1 MTENSNDLHF
11 LSLGGAGE
19 FGTNLNL
26 YQYGGKWLMV
36 DCGMGFG
43 EGIRPGIEII
53 LPNPK
58 FIEQHK
64 SEIVGLVIT
73 HAHEDHIGAVA
84 QLWPRFRCPIY
95 ASPFA
100 AYLLRGRLEEHNVRD
115 AEVIEV
121 LPGTKLDLDPFEV
134 EFVPMTHSTL
144 EPSLLAIRTPAGLV
158 VHTGDWKLDPGP
170 VLGALTDEARL
181 KQLGDEGV
189 LAVIG
194 DSTNSLVAGHSRSE
208 SELQASF
215 EEVFK
220 RYHQKIA
227 VTCFSSNVARMVTI
241 ARAAAACDRQTA
253 LIGRSLWRMEEAAS
267 ESGYLDD
274 APDFLSENDIG
285 YIPAEKLVLICT
297 GSQAEPRSA
306 LSRIAEGDH
315 QHAELHTGDAVI
327 FSARAI
333 PGNEKAIYNLQGR
346 LEKRGIKVVT
356 PDQEFVH
363 VSGHPAR
370 DELVTMY
377 QWLRP
382 KALIPTHGEYPQM
395 AEHARIAQECQI
407 QHVHIPENGEIIR
420 LNDGDL
426 TVVDHV
432 ETGHIAVDGKRHLL
446 LDAGSLRTRSKI
458 AFEGAVVASL
468 VLDKKGRVLADPQV
482 SAPGLLAEDENRKVL
497 GKLSGLIEDAIE
509 KLPGE
514 ALKQDNAIKEAAR
527 LTLRRHFSN
536 VYGKKPWID
545 IQVVRVE

>member
-1 MTENSNDLHF
+1 MNETDLHF

-26 YQYGGKWLMV
+26 YEYGGKWLMV

-43 EGIRPGIEII
+43 EGVRPGVEII

-64 SEIVGLVIT
+64 QNLLGLVIT

-84 QLWPRFRCPIY
+84 QLWPRFRCPIF

-100 AYLLRGRLEEHNVRD
+100 AWLIKGRLAEHGITDDDIITIVR
-115 AEVIEV
+115 
-121 LPGTKLDLDPFEV
+121 PGERLDLAPFEI
-134 EFVPMTHSTL
+134 EFVSMTHSTL
-144 EPSLLAIRTPAGLV
+144 EPMLLAIRTPAGLV

-170 VLGALTDEARL
+170 VLGAVTDEARL
-181 KQLGDEGV
+181 KELGEEGV
-189 LAVIG
+189 LAVVG
-194 DSTNSLVAGHSRSE
+194 DSTNALVAGHSRSE

-220 RYHQKIA
+220 HFKQKIA

-241 ARAAAACDRQTA
+241 ARAAAACGRQTA
-253 LIGRSLWRMEEAAS
+253 LIGRSLWRMEEAAN
-267 ESGYLDD
+267 ETGYLTDV
-274 APDFLSENDIG
+274 PDFLNEHDIAG
-285 YIPAEKLVLICT
+285 IPADQLVLICT

-315 QHAELHTGDAVI
+315 PQTELHSGDAVI

-370 DELVTMY
+370 EELVKLY
-377 QWLRP
+377 QWLKPR
-382 KALIPTHGEYPQM
+382 AVIPTHGEYPQM
-395 AEHARIAQECQI
+395 AEHGRIATECGVQ
-407 QHVHIPENGEIIR
+407 VVLIPENGEVIR
-420 LNDGDL
+420 LNDADL
-426 TVVDHV
+426 QVIDQV

-446 LDAGSLRTRSKI
+446 LDAASLRTRSKI

-468 VLDKKGRVLADPQV
+468 VLDKKGRVLAAPQV
-482 SAPGLLAEDENRKVL
+482 SAPGLLSDEDSSKTL
-497 GKLSGLIEDAIE
+497 KKLSGMVEDAIE
-509 KLPGE
+509 KMPGE
-514 ALKQDNAIKEAAR
+514 AVRQDNLVREAAR
-527 LTLRRHFSN
+527 HVLRRHFN
-536 VYGKKPWID
+536 TVFGKKPWID
-545 IQVVRVE
+545 IQLVRVE

>member
-1 MTENSNDLHF
+1 MTDNDLHF

-26 YQYGGKWLMV
+26 YNYDGKWLMV

-43 EGIRPGIEII
+43 EGVRPGIDII

-64 SEIVGLVIT
+64 ADLVGLVIT

-84 QLWPRFRCPIY
+84 QLWPRFRCPIF

-100 AYLLRGRLEEHNVRD
+100 AALIQTRFVEHGITGDNITIVQ
-115 AEVIEV
+115 
-121 LPGTKLDLDPFEV
+121 PGEKLDLAPFEV
-134 EFVPMTHSTL
+134 EFVAMTHSTL
-144 EPSLLAIRTPAGLV
+144 EPSLLAIRTPVGLV

-170 VLGALTDEARL
+170 VVGAVTDEARL

-194 DSTNSLVAGHSRSE
+194 DSTNALVAGHSRSE
-208 SELQASF
+208 AELQPSF

-220 RYHQKIA
+220 RFHQKIA
-227 VTCFSSNVARMVTI
+227 VTCFSSNVARMATI

-253 LIGRSLWRMEEAAS
+253 LIGRSLWRIEEAARDC
-267 ESGYLDD
+267 GYLEDL
-274 APDFLSENDIG
+274 PEFLTEHDIG
-285 YIPAEKLVLICT
+285 YVPSEKLVLICT

-315 QHAELHTGDAVI
+315 PHTELHTGDTVI

-333 PGNEKAIYNLQGR
+333 PGNEKAIYNLQAR
-346 LEKRGIKVVT
+346 LSKRGIKVVT
-356 PDQEFVH
+356 PDQDFVH

-370 DELVTMY
+370 EELVTLY

-395 AEHARIAQECQI
+395 AEHARIAEECQI
-407 QHVHIPENGEIIR
+407 QHVLIPENGDVIR

-426 TVVDHV
+426 RVVDHV

-446 LDAGSLRTRSKI
+446 LDAASLRTRSKI
-458 AFEGAVVASL
+458 AFEGAIVASL
-468 VLDKKGRVLADPQV
+468 VLDPKGRVLADPQV
-482 SAPGLLAEDENRKVL
+482 SAPGLLAEEESRKVL
-497 GKLSGLIEDAIE
+497 KKLSSLVEDAIE
-509 KLPGE
+509 AMPGE
-514 ALKQDNAIKEAAR
+514 ALRQDAAVKEAAR
-527 LTLRRHFSN
+527 LALRRHFSN

-545 IQVVRVE
+545 IQLVRVD